1 VIQDVDDTLKELLVQ
16 KAHISTADTDIKFE
30 MPNQAWSAAVTKPT
44 INLFLY
50 DVREN
55 HELRSN
61 DPTITRNAPDANG
74 VMTGV
79 VSRPPVRMDLSYLI
93 TVWIPPQ
100 APNAIADEHRLLG
113 VLLNTLLLFPL
124 LPDEVLKGA
133 MQTQAF
139 PVHAWIAQPERLPNP
154 WEFWGHMDHGMKASL
169 NFVLTTSW
177 QPFATDGVVLVK
189 EKGVT
194 IILPTSRPNPTTQT
208 Q

>member
-16 KAHISTADTDIKFE
+16 RAHINTADIDIKFD
-30 MPNQAWSAAVTKPT
+30 MPNKDWSASVTKPT

-61 DPTITRNAPDANG
+61 ERTLVRNSDNIG
-74 VMTGV
+74 GV
-79 VSRPPVRMDLSYLI
+79 VRRPPVRIDLSYLI
-93 TVWIPPQ
+93 SVWTTDIS
-100 APNAIADEHRLLG
+100 DEHRLLG
-113 VLLNTLLLFPL
+113 SLLNTLLQFPL
-124 LPDEVLKGA
+124 LPDDVLKGA

-139 PVHAWIAQPERLPNP
+139 PVHAWITQPDRLPNP

-177 QPFATDGVVLVK
+177 EPVPDENVTLVK
-189 EKGVT
+189 QET
-194 IILPTSRPNPTTQT
+194 INLNLKNPIPQ